1 MRHVLAVSAK
11 LLLPAMLLASGWA
24 HAEGCTIDLK
34 ANDAMKFDQRAVTVS
49 STCKTITVNL
59 VHTGK
64 LPAQAMGHN
73 VVIASAATYQA
84 VAQDGMA
91 AGIAANYVKAGDPR
105 VIAAT
110 KIIGG
115 GETTS
120 TTFAGSQ
127 LKAGGAYKFFCTAPG
142 HLAMMTGQVVV
153 K

>member
-1 MRHVLAVSAK
+1 MRTILF
-11 LLLPAMLLASGWA
+11 LLAMAASGLA
-24 HAEGCTIDLK
+24 QADSCSINLK
-34 ANDAMKFDQRAVTVS
+34 ANDAMKFDQRAVTIS
-49 STCKTITVNL
+49 STCKTITINL
-59 VHTGK
+59 AHTGK

-73 VVIASAATYQA
+73 VVIATADTYQA

-91 AGIAANYVKAGDPR
+91 AGLAANYVKPADPR
-105 VIAAT
+105 VIAFT

-120 TTFAGSQ
+120 ASFAGSK

-142 HLAMMTGQVVV
+142 HLGTMTGQLVV

>member
-1 MRHVLAVSAK
+1 MRTILF
-11 LLLPAMLLASGWA
+11 LLAMAASGLA
-24 HAEGCTIDLK
+24 QADSCSINLK
-34 ANDAMKFDQRAVTVS
+34 ANDAMKFDQRAVTIS
-49 STCKTITVNL
+49 STCKTITINL
-59 VHTGK
+59 AHTGK

-73 VVIASAATYQA
+73 VVIATADTYQV

-91 AGIAANYVKAGDPR
+91 AGLAANYVKPADPR
-105 VIAAT
+105 VIAFT

-120 TTFAGSQ
+120 ASFAGSK

-142 HLAMMTGQVVV
+142 HLGMMTGQLVV

>member
-1 MRHVLAVSAK
+1 MRTV
-11 LLLPAMLLASGWA
+11 LLLLALAASGLA
-24 HAEGCTIDLK
+24 HADNCTINLK
-34 ANDAMKFDQRAVTVS
+34 SNDAMKFDQRAVTVS

-59 VHTGK
+59 AHTGK

-73 VVIASAATYQA
+73 VVIASADTYQA
-84 VAQDGMA
+84 VAQDGMT
-91 AGIAANYVKAGDPR
+91 AGLAGNYVKAGDPR
-105 VIAAT
+105 VIAST

-120 TTFAGSQ
+120 TSFAGSK

-142 HLAMMTGQVVV
+142 HLATMTGQLIV

>member
-1 MRHVLAVSAK
+1 MRTILF
-11 LLLPAMLLASGWA
+11 LLAMAASGLA
-24 HAEGCTIDLK
+24 QADSCSINLK

-49 STCKTITVNL
+49 STCKTITINL
-59 VHTGK
+59 AHTGK

-73 VVIASAATYQA
+73 VVIATADSYQA
-84 VAQDGMA
+84 AAQDGMA
-91 AGIAANYVKAGDPR
+91 AGLAANYVKPADPR
-105 VIAAT
+105 VIAFT

-120 TTFAGSQ
+120 TSFAGSK

-142 HLAMMTGQVVV
+142 HLGTMTGQLIV